1 MNKKV
6 YLDFERPLAELEE
19 KIDDLK
25 AHAASENIDM
35 SSELATLEKRA
46 KKLEKEIYTNLT
58 QVLHRLEDF
67 FMIFAESKHQRRFGV
82 GLYSLVFQVLKYFK

>member
-25 AHAASENIDM
+25 AHEASENIDM
-35 SSELATLEKRA
+35 SSELATLEERA

-58 QVLHRLEDF
+58 RWQ
-67 FMIFAESKHQRRFGV
+67 
-82 GLYSLVFQVLKYFK
+82 